1 MKYNKKSKKRKKF
14 LSKIKKQVKEIIIFK
29 LCLIFIFIILYIL
42 PNKQIFHNRTEK
54 ITAKKITKT
63 YDGRI
68 FLCTS
73 YNNEAEMAYIH
84 IWRLYDYIDKF
95 IFVVSNITH
104 SGLPKNFSFKPF
116 EENIK
121 PYMDKI
127 AIAYYNE
134 GCKKNEYPTDNI
146 VHCTEKSQRDYAKT
160 YIEEHY
166 NPTEKDL
173 LIVVDVDEIL
183 TREGIELALK
193 NPPKDHYFLH
203 GVMYFPYYYHRI
215 QDWDGGY
222 IIRYRKDMKTLTKF
236 RNSPNQRQNMLIF
249 LDKPSKPLI
258 THCSYCFKNIE
269 EYKKK
274 FKSFMHQQF
283 NREPYIT
290 NDWIFKSHYCR
301 FKVGSP
307 LDGYD
312 EPYEGWKHL
321 IPDDPRLRYLVD
333 RSFMYPLKQ
342 TNYTEKD
349 LKTMCNKT
357 FDRTP
362 FEPSAKYKY

>member
-29 LCLIFIFIILYIL
+29 LCLIVIFIILYIL
-42 PNKQIFHNRTEK
+42 PNKQTFHNRTEK
-54 ITAKKITKT
+54 IAAKKITKI

-127 AIAYYNE
+127 AIAYYTE

-183 TREGIELALK
+183 TREGI
-193 NPPKDHYFLH
+193 
-203 GVMYFPYYYHRI
+203 
-215 QDWDGGY
+215 
-222 IIRYRKDMKTLTKF
+222 RYRI
-236 RNSPNQRQNMLIF
+236 S
-249 LDKPSKPLI
+249 S
-258 THCSYCFKNIE
+258 
-269 EYKKK
+269 
-274 FKSFMHQQF
+274 
-283 NREPYIT
+283 
-290 NDWIFKSHYCR
+290 
-301 FKVGSP
+301 
-307 LDGYD
+307 
-312 EPYEGWKHL
+312 
-321 IPDDPRLRYLVD
+321 
-333 RSFMYPLKQ
+333 
-342 TNYTEKD
+342 
-349 LKTMCNKT
+349 
-357 FDRTP
+357 
-362 FEPSAKYKY
+362 